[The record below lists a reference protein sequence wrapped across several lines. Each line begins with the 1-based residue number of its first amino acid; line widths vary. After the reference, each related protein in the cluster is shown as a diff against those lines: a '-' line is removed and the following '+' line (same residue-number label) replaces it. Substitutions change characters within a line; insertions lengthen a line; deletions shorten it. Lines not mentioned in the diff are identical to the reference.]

1 MDWPRAKAILIV
13 AFLLMDA
20 LLGVRVWQARTGA
33 AYAPAAAAD
42 GAARVREALR
52 REGIVVAG
60 DLPLRTPR
68 ALPRLRVRPRGVD
81 ADRLGAAFFPAAEG
95 GAEAAGGGVPEARV
109 FVRGGEQLTILPQGL
124 VLYERRDVSAAGV
137 PNALDAAAAARAA
150 ADFLRE
156 RGLLARD
163 LAADFTLPAPGG
175 RPGRYDVFF
184 VQRYRLPGILSA
196 ERPIFTGY
204 VGVEVAGEAVQA
216 LEAFLVDVEGPVG
229 GRRRVIGAEDAL
241 RALAAR
247 LAAAP
252 GGPAGGG
259 GATPATPAEERRLLV
274 ERVELGFWG
283 PTAPGAGAW
292 DLSPSWRL
300 LTKDGRVY
308 FVDAYAGRVE
318 ESP

>member
-13 AFLLMDA
+13 AFLLLDA
-20 LLGVRVWQARTGA
+20 LLGVRVWQERTGA
-33 AYAPAAAAD
+33 AYAPAAAVD

-68 ALPRLRVRPRGVD
+68 ALPRLRVRPRGMD

-95 GAEAAGGGVPEARV
+95 GAEAAGSGAREARV
-109 FVRGGEQLTILPQGL
+109 FVRGGERLTILPQGL
-124 VLYERRDVSAAGV
+124 VLYERRDASSSV

-156 RGLLARD
+156 RGLLTRD

-184 VQRYRLPGILSA
+184 VQRYRLPGVLSA
-196 ERPIFTGY
+196 ERPVFTGY

-229 GRRRVIGAEDAL
+229 GRRRVIGAEAAL
-241 RALAAR
+241 RALAAH
-247 LAAAP
+247 LAMAP
-252 GGPAGGG
+252 GGPAAGSGS
-259 GATPATPAEERRLLV
+259 TPAGERRLLV

-283 PTAPGAGAW
+283 GTAPGAGAW